1 MIMMNQ
7 NKPLI
12 HIKEEN
18 LYVDRDEF
26 SDILQEAEKSS
37 DRLSA
42 LKLLCLM
49 RYLADDCFMASWLAD
64 LDDEVLELIQQKG
77 SEPIELGLVNI
88 SSETICLLRQL
99 IHNSNGIWTGK
110 QKFVSLDN
118 YRK

>member
-1 MIMMNQ
+1 MINQ
-7 NKPLI
+7 NKPLV

-49 RYLADDCFMASWLAD
+49 RYLADDCFMASWLTD

-77 SEPIELGLVNI
+77 SEPIELGFVKI
-88 SSETICLLRQL
+88 KYETICLLRQL
-99 IHNSNGIWTGK
+99 IHNSNGIWTGE